1 MLPYEEKILR
11 DVIDYIPNLP
21 SSSISVSRVPLKREL
36 KNVTSIQCDK
46 LLQVRCFKCKKKSNN
61 NNDLTLRRAPGNSSR
76 CTDELIETHF
86 FCNDCL

>member
-46 LLQVRCFKCKKKSNN
+46 LLLRCFKCKKS